1 MTSRDLTLVLGG
13 TGKTGRRVVQ
23 RLTGRDLRVRIGSRS
38 GGVPFDWADRATW
51 APALDGVHA
60 VYVAYYP
67 DLAAP
72 GAPEA
77 IGAFAELAV
86 ESGARRL
93 VLLSGRGEDEALACE
108 RTLAASGA
116 DWTVLRA
123 SWFAQNFS
131 ESYLLDPVVSGEVVL
146 PAGEVRE
153 PFVDAD
159 DIADVAASVLT
170 EDGHSGRT
178 YELTGPRLL
187 TFAEAVAAIGQAAGR
202 DIAYVPVPVDTY
214 SRALA
219 AEGVPDEVT
228 GLLTYLFTT
237 VLDGRNAHLGDG
249 VQQVLGRPARDF
261 SDYADDTAAT
271 GIWTSKDAI

>member
-23 RLTGRDLRVRIGSRS
+23 RLTGRGLRVRIGSRS

-72 GAPEA
+72 GAPET

-86 ESGARRL
+86 ESGAGRL

-153 PFVDAD
+153 PFVDAG

-170 EDGHSGRT
+170 EDGHGGRT

-214 SRALA
+214 ARALA

-261 SDYADDTAAT
+261 SDYANDTAAT